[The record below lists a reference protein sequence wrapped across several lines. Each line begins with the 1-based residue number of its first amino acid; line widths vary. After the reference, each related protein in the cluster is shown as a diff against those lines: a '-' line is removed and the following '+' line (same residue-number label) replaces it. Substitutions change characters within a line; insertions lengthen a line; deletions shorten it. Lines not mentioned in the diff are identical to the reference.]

1 MDHKLTLNIEEPQLN
16 FLLHHKNY
24 GFKDEEEM
32 IRVALQ
38 KLQSELEVQDL
49 EESAKLYAK
58 IYEEDT
64 ELQELT
70 DAACVDFRETGN

>member
-1 MDHKLTLNIEEPQLN
+1 MNHKLTLNIEESQLN

-38 KLQSELEVQDL
+38 KLQSELEVQEL
-49 EESAKLYAK
+49 EESAKLYAE
-58 IYEEDT
+58 IYEKDT

-70 DAACVDFRETGN
+70 ETACADFREI

>member
-1 MDHKLTLNIEEPQLN
+1 MNQKLTLNIEESQVN
-16 FLLHHKNY
+16 FLLHYQKY
-24 GFKDEEEM
+24 GFKNEGEM

-49 EESAKLYAK
+49 EESANLYAE
-58 IYEEDT
+58 IYKEDA

-70 DAACVDFRETGN
+70 ETACVDFIET

>member
-1 MDHKLTLNIEEPQLN
+1 MNQKLTLNIEEAQLH

-24 GFKDEEEM
+24 GFKDQGEM

-38 KLQSELEVQDL
+38 KLQSELEGQDL
-49 EESAKLYAK
+49 EESAQLYAE
-58 IYEEDT
+58 IYEEDA

-70 DAACVDFRETGN
+70 ETACADFRET

>member
-1 MDHKLTLNIEEPQLN
+1 MNQKLTLNIEEPQLN

-24 GFKDEEEM
+24 GFKDEGEM
-32 IRVALQ
+32 ISVALQ

-49 EESAKLYAK
+49 EESAKLYSE
-58 IYEEDT
+58 IYNQDP

-70 DAACVDFRETGN
+70 ETACVDFRET

>member
-1 MDHKLTLNIEEPQLN
+1 MKQKLTLNIEEPQLN

-32 IRVALQ
+32 IKVALQ
-38 KLQSELEVQDL
+38 KLQSELEAQDL
-49 EESAKLYAK
+49 EESAQLYAE
-58 IYEEDT
+58 IYEEDA

-70 DAACVDFRETGN
+70 KTACVDFREA